1 MSKTLID
8 SYIKDIAKRI
18 YDPVLNGAASVMVG
32 AGFSKNADLVD
43 DDISAPNWEELA
55 MSMFDDLY
63 KKPSSESDIRKWE
76 VLKIKKTSGKNVLK
90 LAEEYKAV
98 FGRNKLNKFIESNI
112 NDDKYIPGELHK
124 KLLSLN
130 WRDVFTTNYDT
141 LLERSIDKIDT
152 KLNYKI
158 LTNQNDLPG
167 SIQPRII
174 KLHGSVDN
182 AKHYIICEEDY
193 RTYPVYYAPFVNTV
207 QQAMLETQLCLIGFS
222 GDDPNFLSW
231 LGWLRDN
238 MGENCPTIYLVG
250 LFKDMSYSEKMTLEN
265 QNIKVLDLGDMFD
278 NKYDVGH
285 REALDTFLNKLSE
298 YGKEEE
304 KIFDSVPYRD
314 SIFSWDFY
322 KSIDNKY
329 FKVMDMFL
337 FNMKEKTKGYV
348 AFQNDKETNYF
359 IDDINEH
366 FKNLLQLEPD
376 IVQVDILSKIVYL
389 LRKGYTFL
397 EDGEANRLSQLI
409 FSIEREKL
417 QNDMLFL
424 ASWVDISIYLLEMY
438 RIDGRNDDYQELL
451 MKVEKESVQLGGYTK
466 EELIIEKCK
475 FFISSFDYIKA
486 KNEIEKIKHE
496 VSLDIHLKKIFLYI
510 QIGNYEKG
518 KDLLR
523 KASAIL
529 AQKKYSDNR
538 TASLKG
544 YLNLCAIALREWND
558 DSFSDEDCYS
568 NSYNVRNIYNK
579 IKNDVTSSLLLV
591 NNESRDERPSF
602 NPCSYIVSRGTTSKE
617 KNAIIQPFKYIMF
630 QDLLCLPNT
639 FVDHKEIL
647 AMALNG
653 IIKTSKN
660 PIWKWSSI
668 IRTNDLNIIDS
679 FFKRELIISSERES
693 IEIIS
698 SQLFELIAS
707 FNKKDN
713 FDIMIRIVNQE
724 VIYDIL
730 SRFSIMMQDNKV
742 IVLIRNIIEIIENL
756 DVNNSRKFIGLF
768 RRVRFAIN
776 ANILLSFFKY
786 LLSSDKIPLWCI
798 FELIRMGI
806 CVKLEQISD
815 DIFNKII
822 DGIKSDDSII
832 RDIGIAKV
840 MLIESIANTKEHK
853 DDVASAIW
861 GRVNH
866 MGFPEVVE
874 LYEFSIWDWRILPYP
889 ENVNIENL
897 YIKYLEN
904 PQFIKSV
911 NGKSISLKD
920 TNDASIN
927 INDYINCFRMVSY
940 FRKSG
945 KNSFDFNLDS
955 NYFINTIKY
964 IYQYIDNEKL
974 ALNIKFDIFDSK
986 IETTNIFIRLSNFVA
1001 MLITQ
1006 AYLSNEYTE
1015 EVATEFQIFNDLIH
1029 EIDVDSIA
1037 IEITGKII
1045 SQKNIEVEIESLIN
1059 RAIIGDRNELDQV
1072 IHAIEILLTFEK
1084 FAINDIKIS
1093 DKVIELVKSIK
1104 YFDISRS
1111 SMLIARLISIIDH
1124 EVIVQDK
1131 YKNDIIKVFKD
1142 NKDKLNI
1149 AFNKSDRALLDT
1161 IYSFSALIKR
1171 YYDSLIEN
1179 DISIPESL
1187 AVIIEE
1193 FKQSELK
1200 EVKYMWEDFS
1210 FNSID

>member
-63 KKPSSESDIRKWE
+63 KKPSSESDIKKWE

-278 NKYDVGH
+278 NKDDVGH

-298 YGKEEE
+298 YGREEE

-314 SIFSWDFY
+314 SIFSEDFY
-322 KSIDNKY
+322 KSIDDKY
-329 FKVMDMFL
+329 FKVMDIFL

-348 AFQNDKETNYF
+348 AFQNDEETNYF
-359 IDDINEH
+359 IDAINEH
-366 FKNLLQLEPD
+366 FKNLIKLEPD
-376 IVQVDILSKIVYL
+376 ILQVDILSKLVYL
-389 LRKGYTFL
+389 LRKGYTVL
-397 EDGEANRLSQLI
+397 EDDEANRLSQLI

-438 RIDGRNDDYQELL
+438 RIDGRNDEYKELL
-451 MKVEKESVQLGGYTK
+451 MKVEKESVKLGGYTK

-510 QIGNYEKG
+510 QIGNYEQG

-544 YLNLCAIALREWND
+544 YLNLCAVALSECNN

-602 NPCSYIVSRGTTSKE
+602 NPCSYRVSYGTTTRKE
-617 KNAIIQPFKYIMF
+617 QNAIIQPFKYIMF

-647 AMALNG
+647 AMALNW

-679 FFKRELIISSERES
+679 FFKRELIISSEKEN
-693 IEIIS
+693 IEIIAG
-698 SQLFELIAS
+698 QLFELIAS
-707 FNKKDN
+707 FNKNDK
-713 FDIMIRIVNQE
+713 FDIIIGIVNKE

-730 SRFSIMMQDNKV
+730 SRFSIMMEDNKV

-756 DVNNSRKFIGLF
+756 DVNNSRKFIDLF

-776 ANILLSFFKY
+776 GNILVSFLKD
-786 LLSSDKIPLWCI
+786 LLSSDKIPLWFI

-806 CVKLEQISD
+806 CVKIEQIPD

-832 RDIGIAKV
+832 RDRSIAKV
-840 MLIESIANTKEHK
+840 MLIESIDNTKECK
-853 DDVASAIW
+853 DDVAAAIW

-866 MGFPEVVE
+866 MGFPEVAE
-874 LYEFSIWDWRILPYP
+874 MYAFSILCWRILPYP

-904 PQFIKSV
+904 PKFIGAV
-911 NGKSISLKD
+911 NGESISLKD
-920 TNDASIN
+920 TIYISIN
-927 INDYINCFRMVSY
+927 EYISCFRMASY
-940 FRKSG
+940 FRKSD
-945 KNSFDFNLDS
+945 KNSFNFTLDS
-955 NYFINTIKY
+955 NYFINTIKH
-964 IYQYIDNEKL
+964 IYQYIDNEKRV
-974 ALNIKFDIFDSK
+974 LNVKFDIFGLK
-986 IETTNIFIRLSNFVA
+986 IETTNVFIRLSNFVA

-1015 EVATEFQIFNDLIH
+1015 EVATEFQIFNDLMH
-1029 EIDVDSIA
+1029 EIEVDSIS

-1084 FAINDIKIS
+1084 FAMNDIKIS

-1111 SMLIARLISIIDH
+1111 SMLIARLINIIDH

-1131 YKNDIIKVFKD
+1131 YKNDIIKVFND
-1142 NKDKLNI
+1142 NNDKLNI
-1149 AFNKSDRALLDT
+1149 SFNKMDRALLDT
-1161 IYSFSALIKR
+1161 IYSFSALIKS

-1187 AVIIEE
+1187 EVIIEE